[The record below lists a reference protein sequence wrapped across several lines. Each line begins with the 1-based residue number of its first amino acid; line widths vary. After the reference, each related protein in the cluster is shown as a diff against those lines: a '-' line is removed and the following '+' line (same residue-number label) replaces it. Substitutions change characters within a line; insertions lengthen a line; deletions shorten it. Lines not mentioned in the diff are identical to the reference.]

1 MFETI
6 LVVLGSGSVSAV
18 VIVLLARTWVET
30 RIKAS
35 IEHEYQKQFA
45 LFQLELERK
54 QKVAL
59 VAELIAEFI
68 KVPQGETLPRE
79 QRHALNKLSF
89 QATLWLPRE
98 LAVELS
104 KRLQNK
110 PDAKSPFE
118 IILLARKLLTDD
130 ATLAPE
136 HVTFWRPDLEKRGDP
151 VIVR

>member
-1 MFETI
+1 MLEVI
-6 LVVLGSGSVSAV
+6 LVTLGSGGISAFIV
-18 VIVLLARTWVET
+18 VFLARTWVET

-45 LFQLELERK
+45 IFQLELERK
-54 QKVAL
+54 QKVEL
-59 VAELIAEFI
+59 VADLIAEYI
-68 KVPQGETLPRE
+68 KVPQGEVLPRE
-79 QRHALNKLSF
+79 QRHVLNKLSF

-98 LAVELS
+98 LAVDLS

-130 ATLAPE
+130 ASLAPE
-136 HVTFWRPDLEKRGDP
+136 HITYWDPNLEKRGDP
-151 VIVR
+151 VIAR